1 MVAGG
6 QGDAAVGVLGPVVL
20 RSPGGAVVPVGS
32 GRQRRLLAA
41 LALSAGTPVGCDA
54 LAELVWG
61 DDLPADPDGALQTN
75 VGRLRRILPGTVA
88 IGTGARTYRLELA
101 PEDLD
106 ASRFTAHLSQGGR
119 RAGAR
124 APARRAGRGAGA
136 VAGPPVRRSR
146 PPGRRAGGR
155 PPGRAARPT
164 PRSSG
169 PPRCWTRGAPARR
182 WPPRTPSS
190 PPSRCAKGPPP
201 ILVRALAAAGRPGEA
216 LRAYGR
222 LRAALA
228 AELGLDP
235 SPELRA
241 LHEQVLRQEPV
252 VQPAAQRRSPD
263 RSPAPPLPVSSFVG
277 RDDDL
282 AAAMA
287 VLAERRIVTLCGPG
301 GVGKTRLARHVAAA
315 VADRY
320 ADGVVLVDLAAAR
333 ADAVGA
339 AVAAALRLT
348 EAGSGSLT
356 ARIVE
361 VLAVRRQLLVLDDC
375 EHVLDAA
382 AALVEAVA
390 LGAPG
395 VDVLATSREALR
407 VDGEQVLPVA
417 PLPPGPAAALLA
429 DRLGAAGLSVAA
441 DGADAAT
448 VERICAHLD
457 GLPLALELAAAR
469 VPGIGLAG
477 LLDALDA
484 PLEVL
489 RHGRRTAP
497 PRHRSL
503 RDVVAWSY
511 GLLDDEQ
518 RMLFARLGVFGGAVE
533 QAAVAGVCGTA
544 AALPDLVERSL
555 VVRYDSRYGML
566 DTLRAYARER
576 LAADPDAAELRA
588 RHAAWVLGLVTDVY
602 AARSRPDEPAAVRR
616 FDAHLAEVRR
626 AHAWLCGQGLVEDLL
641 RLGHVCAELGYQRA
655 RVDLVRMADAALRA
669 AGCEPDQD
677 AARPTRLS
685 TTAWRCTRC
694 CRGCSGSRRSPRW
707 QRGDV
712 DGAERRCRRA
722 IALAERLGDPL
733 VARDAFEVLS
743 NVVMFRGD
751 LVRAGEYGR
760 RAAELARAAGD
771 DTTPGHGPVRSHDR
785 RCLRRCRMRGTT
797 PPRSGTRAPRPN
809 WPSGWDRRAPAAG
822 RRTRQGS
829 GGRRPG
835 CRARRCSWSAPWRWP
850 RRSTRA
856 FLAGVARHTLL
867 TTAARAGDPATAP
880 SRFGPLIDTWHGMG
894 SWTQLWIAVR
904 SLAEALSR
912 HGRHRDA
919 VVLVGAL
926 RASPRAT
933 VEYGADSTRVR
944 AVVDAAAAA
953 LGPELDRAMAEGAAL
968 GDTGG
973 RVALA
978 RRLAGGAAT
987 AEPARHPVAARP

>member
-1 MVAGG
+1 MAAVG
-6 QGDAAVGVLGPVVL
+6 QGDVAVGVLGSVVL
-20 RSPGGAVVPVGS
+20 RGPGGAVVPVGS

-41 LALSAGTPVGCDA
+41 LALSPGTPVGCDA

-75 VGRLRRILPGTVA
+75 VGRLRRLLPGTVA
-88 IGTGARTYRLELA
+88 IGTGARTYRLEIA

-106 ASRFTAHLSQGGR
+106 ASRFTAHLT
-119 RAGAR
+119 RAA
-124 APARRAGRGAGA
+124 AAPEPARRLADLDAALALWRGRPFADLDHPAVEPEVARLAGLRADAAEQRAAALLDAGRTGEAAAAADALVAAEALREGAAA
-136 VAGPPVRRSR
+136 V
-146 PPGRRAGGR
+146 
-155 PPGRAARPT
+155 
-164 PRSSG
+164 
-169 PPRCWTRGAPARR
+169 
-182 WPPRTPSS
+182 
-190 PPSRCAKGPPP
+190 
-201 ILVRALAAAGRPGEA
+201 LVRALAAAGRPAEA

-241 LHEQVLRQEPV
+241 LHEQVLRQEPL
-252 VQPAAQRRSPD
+252 VQSPAQRRSPA
-263 RSPAPPLPVSSFVG
+263 PALPISTFVG
-277 RDDDL
+277 RDRDL

-301 GVGKTRLARHVAAA
+301 GVGKTRLARHVAVA
-315 VADRY
+315 VADHY
-320 ADGVVLVDLAAAR
+320 VDGVVLVDLAAAR
-333 ADAVGA
+333 PDAVGA

-348 EAGSGSLT
+348 EAGAGSLT

-429 DRLGAAGLSVAA
+429 EGIGAAGLSVAA

-448 VERICAHLD
+448 VERICEHLD

-469 VPGIGLAG
+469 VRGIGLAG

-518 RMLFARLGVFGGAVE
+518 RTLFARLGVFGGAVE

-544 AALPDLVERSL
+544 SALPDLVERSL
-555 VVRYDSRYGML
+555 VVRHDSRYGML

-576 LAADPDAAELRA
+576 LAADPAAPALRA
-588 RHAAWVLGLVTDVY
+588 RHAAWVLRLVTDVH
-602 AARSRPDEPAAVRR
+602 AARSRPDEPAAIRR

-626 AHAWLCGQGLVEDLL
+626 AHAWLCGQGPVEDLL
-641 RLGHVCAELGYQRA
+641 LLGHVCAELGYQRA
-655 RVDLVRMADAALRA
+655 RVDLVRMADSALLA
-669 AGCEPDQD
+669 AGCDPDAD
-677 AARPTRLS
+677 PADPAVDERAALHPMLPRLLGLS
-685 TTAWRCTRC
+685 AA
-694 CRGCSGSRRSPRW
+694 PRW

-722 IALAERLGDPL
+722 IALAERLGDPPA
-733 VARDAFEVLS
+733 ARDAFEVLC

-751 LVRAGEYGR
+751 LSGAGEYGR
-760 RAAELARAAGD
+760 RAVELARAVGDDPTEAMAHCDLTISAAYAGD
-771 DTTPGHGPVRSHDR
+771 DAAAVRHETAATE
-785 RCLRRCRMRGTT
+785 LAERMGSPYARGWAAYAA
-797 PPRSGTRAPRPN
+797 GE
-809 WPSGWDRRAPAAG
+809 RRAEAGLPGAAAFLE
-822 RRTRQGS
+822 
-829 GGRRPG
+829 
-835 CRARRCSWSAPWRWP
+835 RAVALAEEVDG
-850 RRSTRA
+850 A

-880 SRFGPLIDTWHGMG
+880 SRFEPLIDTWHGMG

-904 SLAEALSR
+904 ALAEALSR

-919 VVLVGAL
+919 AVLVGAL

-933 VEYGADSTRVR
+933 AEYGADSTRVR

-968 GDTGG
+968 GDTGA
-973 RVALA
+973 VALA

-987 AEPARHPVAARP
+987 GEPARHPVAARR